1 MSELEEAFQE
11 IQRLRLENSEL
22 KKRLGLPDAAVH
34 ESPVDDSQETSL
46 PSSLE
51 SEPLPKA
58 DSHSSSQDKIN
69 LFRVLFKGREDVY
82 PALWMN
88 QSTGKKGYSPAC
100 ENPWVGKGKPK
111 QYLPLTDQVVQD
123 HLSGKKTIGVYPLL
137 KDNTCRFLA
146 CDFDKA
152 GWELDALAYLQSC
165 ASYGIPAYLEKSR
178 SGNGGHAWVFFLAPV
193 QALSARQLG
202 LRLLRDTMEKRAE
215 VDLASYDRFFPN
227 QDFMPRGGF
236 GNLIALPLQ
245 KQRRELGCTEFLDQ
259 ADPEMKPYPDQWAF
273 LSSVRR
279 LSPGQLSE
287 LLEKIPAIE
296 VGPQTAA
303 KAVSPALK
311 NKYPA
316 PALVRCVLDASVSIE
331 KSGLPPWLL
340 SQIKHL
346 ASLHNP
352 VFYER
357 QNMRFSTYGIPRFI
371 RCYGEDAAYL
381 HFPRGTLED
390 LKKILE
396 EAGSSVEITD
406 TRLAHDPLKF
416 KFQGELTANQEKAMK
431 VVLQY
436 ESGVLVAPPGAG
448 KTVMGCYAVARRNLP
463 TLILSHRK
471 PILDQWRAQ
480 LKRMLGLKSNQIGQ
494 VGGGRK
500 RSTGVVDLAM
510 IQSLKRMENLREFFS
525 RYGFI
530 LVDECH
536 VLPAVSFEQYIKQ
549 APARYILGL
558 TATPIRRDGLQDLIF
573 MQCGPLRYRMAE
585 DKEGLETTLKIRP
598 TNFRFEQTGEE
609 FSIQEIFRA
618 LAQDEARDRMIVE
631 DVAQAL
637 SEGRKC
643 LVLSQRKEHCHR
655 LIELLREAGKS
666 PKLLTGG
673 MGKKERAA
681 VLQEVMEA
689 TPDVEILLVAT
700 GQYLG
705 EGFDC
710 PKLDTLFLAFP
721 ISFKGKL
728 IQYLGR
734 VQRAYEG
741 KKNAVVYDYLDDFV
755 PVLKKMAWRRQKT
768 YRSLGM
774 MG

>member
-1 MSELEEAFQE
+1 MSELEDALKE
-11 IQRLRLENSEL
+11 IERLKFENAEL
-22 KKRLGLPDAAVH
+22 KRRLGLPDVAAH
-34 ESPVDDSQETSL
+34 EVSADYSL
-46 PSSLE
+46 EAPLPPPLE
-51 SEPLPKA
+51 SEPLPKV
-58 DSHSSSQDKIN
+58 DSHSSSQEKIN
-69 LFRVLFKGREDVY
+69 LFRILFKGREDVY

-88 QSTGKKGYSPAC
+88 QTTGKKGYSPAC

-111 QYLPLTDQVVQD
+111 KYLPLTDQVVQD

-137 KDNTCRFLA
+137 KDNTCWFLA

-193 QALSARQLG
+193 QAVSARQLG

-279 LSPGQLSE
+279 LSPGQLSV
-287 LLEKIPAIE
+287 LLEKIPPIE

-303 KAVSPALK
+303 KTVPPALK
-311 NKYPA
+311 KKYPA
-316 PALVRCVLDASVSIE
+316 PTLVRCVLDASVSIE
-331 KSGLPPWLL
+331 KSGIPPWLL
-340 SQIKHL
+340 SQLKHL

-381 HFPRGTLED
+381 HFPRGTWED
-390 LKKILE
+390 LRKILE
-396 EAGSSVEITD
+396 EVGSSVEI
-406 TRLAHDPLKF
+406 
-416 KFQGELTANQEKAMK
+416 TANQEKAMK
-431 VVLQY
+431 EVLRY

-448 KTVMGCYAVARRNLP
+448 KTVMGCYAVVRRNMP

-480 LKRMLGLKSNQIGQ
+480 LKRMLGLKTKQIGQ

-500 RSTGVVDLAM
+500 RSTGIVDLAM
-510 IQSLKRMENLREFFS
+510 IQSLKRMEDLREFFS

-558 TATPIRRDGLQDLIF
+558 TATPIRRDGLEDLIF

-585 DKEGLETTLKIRP
+585 DKEGLETILKIRS

-618 LAQDEARDRMIVE
+618 LARDEARDRMIVE

-637 SEGRKC
+637 AEGRKC
-643 LVLSQRKEHCHR
+643 LVLSQRKEHCHK
-655 LIELLREAGKS
+655 LAESLKEAGKS

-689 TPDVEILLVAT
+689 TPDAEILLVAT

-734 VQRAYEG
+734 VQRTYEG